1 MKRKM
6 NNTKVILVAFWLSGM
21 LLTACSDHT
30 KERDVAKPGKPADA
44 AIGMNTVLQPVNSSV
59 ISTVKAILP
68 KKKAVQTTIQAEG
81 YLDFDT
87 RTFNNIAARFSG
99 RIEKLYIKYAFQEIH
114 RGQRIFDIY
123 SPDMITAQ
131 QDLIYLNR
139 NSAQETSLVN
149 AARQK
154 LLLLGMSA
162 AQVEEVVRS
171 GKPFNSLPV
180 YSPYDG
186 HVHDVA
192 HSQMPGNTAAR
203 PEQNFTGNLPLLIKE
218 GMYIEKGQPVF
229 NVVNP
234 HQLWAIL
241 KIDRTTVA
249 GLKLNQP
256 VKITSADMPGKTING
271 KVDFIEPFLQD
282 GDKSTSIRVYID
294 NMDHTLKVNS
304 LVKATVQTGEINAL
318 WIPRTAL
325 MDLGETKIVWLKNG
339 PLFKARQVSTG
350 TINGNE
356 IQITKGL
363 AMTDSLAENAQ
374 YLTDSESFI
383 KTRDN
388 EK

>member
-1 MKRKM
+1 M
-6 NNTKVILVAFWLSGM
+6 NNTKIILVAFGLSGM
-21 LLTACSDHT
+21 LFTACSDHT
-30 KERDVAKPGKPADA
+30 KEGGVSKPGKPADA

-59 ISTVKAILP
+59 ISTVNAIVP
-68 KKKAVQTTIQAEG
+68 KQKAVETTIPAEG
-81 YLDFDT
+81 YLDFNT

-123 SPDMITAQ
+123 SPDIVTAQ
-131 QDLIYLNR
+131 QDLVYLTR

-162 AQVEEVVRS
+162 AQVDKVVKT
-171 GKPFNSLPV
+171 GKPFTSLPV
-180 YSPYDG
+180 YSLYDG

-192 HSQMPGNTAAR
+192 HSQMPANTAAR

-218 GMYIEKGQPVF
+218 GMYIEKGQSVF
-229 NVVNP
+229 NVVNA
-234 HQLWAIL
+234 HHLWAIL
-241 KIDRTTVA
+241 KIDRSAVA

-256 VKITSADMPGKTING
+256 VKISLPDMPGKAING

-282 GDKSTSIRVYID
+282 GDKSTSIRVYIH
-294 NMDHTLKVNS
+294 NMDHALKVNS
-304 LVKATVQTGEINAL
+304 LVKATIQTGEVSAL

-339 PLFKARQVSTG
+339 QLFKARQVSTG
-350 TINGNE
+350 IINGNE
-356 IQITKGL
+356 VQITKGL

>member
-1 MKRKM
+1 M
-6 NNTKVILVAFWLSGM
+6 NNTKTILFAFWLSGM
-21 LLTACSDHT
+21 LFAACSDHT
-30 KERDVAKPGKPADA
+30 KKGGVTKPGSPADA
-44 AIGMNTVLQPVNSSV
+44 NIGLSTVLQPVNSSV
-59 ISTVKAILP
+59 ISTVNAIVP
-68 KKKAVQTTIQAEG
+68 KQKAVQTTIPAEG

-114 RGQRIFDIY
+114 RGERIFDVY
-123 SPDMITAQ
+123 SPDMVTAQ

-162 AQVEEVVRS
+162 KQVDKVVKT

-192 HSQMPGNTAAR
+192 HSQMPGSTAVR
-203 PEQNFTGNLPLLIKE
+203 PDQNFTDNLPLLIKE
-218 GMYIEKGQPVF
+218 GMYIEKGQAVF

-234 HQLWAIL
+234 HHLWAIL
-241 KIDRTTVA
+241 KIDRSAVA

-256 VKITSADMPGKTING
+256 VKISSPDMPGKTING
-271 KVDFIEPFLQD
+271 KVDFIEPFLQS

-294 NMDHTLKVNS
+294 NMDHTLKVNA
-304 LVKATVQTGEINAL
+304 LVKATIQTGEINAL
-318 WIPRTAL
+318 WIPRAAL
-325 MDLGETKIVWLKNG
+325 LDLGETKIVWLKNG
-339 PLFKARQVSTG
+339 QLFKARQVSTG
-350 TINGNE
+350 IINGNE

-363 AMTDSLAENAQ
+363 AVTDSLAENAQ

-383 KTRDN
+383 KTREN